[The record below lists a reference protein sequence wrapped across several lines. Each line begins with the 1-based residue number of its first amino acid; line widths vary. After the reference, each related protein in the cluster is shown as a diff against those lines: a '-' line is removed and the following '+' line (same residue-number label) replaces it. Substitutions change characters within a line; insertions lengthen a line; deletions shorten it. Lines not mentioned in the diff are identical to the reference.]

1 MSAPDSPPVQARPPA
16 DSTARFAWGLLLGVL
31 LLLMSILAGVLW
43 LSFRS
48 DLAERQEQLVADTLW
63 VKQSIEFQLR
73 RHGETLQSLAQA
85 IEHDQLSE
93 EALRTK
99 TRTLLSANREIV
111 AMSYIDARG
120 QHIDLDGRHDSV
132 VDGAILNLLR
142 DASRTRQASY
152 RRGSDGE
159 WKSFLHFAVPVI
171 GGSGG
176 SLIVSYSMDGLLKEL
191 VPWWLARDS
200 RVSFADAFGEPLA
213 TQGMVELQR
222 AQLHHQTPIEL
233 PGETLVVMMDST
245 RGGPSAVPRIVTGAA
260 VVLGLMLLLSLALLW
275 RDMRQ
280 RAAAERALSEQ
291 LAYRK
296 AMENSLVTGLRV
308 RDTQGRVTYV
318 NPAFCQMVGYTADEL
333 LGRGWPMP
341 FYDMGKEDLLRERH
355 EQMLAGTITAE
366 GYETDFI
373 RRDGARLHVLIHEA
387 PLLDATGRQTGWMS
401 SILDITGLKRA
412 EDLNRQQQEK
422 LQATARLVTM
432 GEVATALS
440 HELNQPLSAITS
452 YATGC
457 LNLVSEGQPLLRL
470 ALERVQEQ
478 ADRAGHIIRSVHDFV
493 RRRDAAKAMC
503 DIGELVEAVM
513 PLVQLQAR
521 KLRVRIET
529 DIAPGL
535 PRIPGDPTM
544 LEQVLLNLTRNAI
557 EAMAQQAAER
567 RVLRIEARPHAT
579 GVEVGVVDHGSGI
592 EPAAAEKLFT
602 AFYTTKTEGMGIG
615 LSICRTAVE
624 LHRGHLWFE
633 HTPGGGA
640 TFRFTLQT

>member
-1 MSAPDSPPVQARPPA
+1 MADPATSRPPRNPT

-48 DLAERQEQLVADTLW
+48 DLADRQEQLVADTLW

-73 RHGETLQSLAQA
+73 RHSETLQGLAQT
-85 IEHDQLSE
+85 IEHDRPTT
-93 EALRTK
+93 EALRVK
-99 TRTLLSANREIV
+99 TRTLLAANREI
-111 AMSYIDARG
+111 ASLLYIDGRG
-120 QHIDLDGRHDSV
+120 RITDLDGRHDPV
-132 VDGAILNLLR
+132 LDGSILGLLR
-142 DASRTRQASY
+142 DAQRTRQAQY

-159 WKSFLHFAVPVI
+159 WRTYLHFAVPVVGEP
-171 GGSGG
+171 GGA
-176 SLIVSYSMDGLLKEL
+176 LALSYRMDGLLKEL

-213 TQGMVELQR
+213 TQGPAELQR
-222 AQLHHQTPIEL
+222 ALLHHQTPMEL
-233 PGETLVVMMDST
+233 PGETLVLMMDSN
-245 RGGPSAVPRIVTGAA
+245 RGGASAVPRMVTGAA

-308 RDTQGRVTYV
+308 RDTLGRVTYV
-318 NPAFCQMVGYTADEL
+318 NPAFCQMVGYTAEEL
-333 LGRGWPMP
+333 LGCGWPMP
-341 FYDMGKEDLLRERH
+341 FYDMSKEEQLRQRH

-373 RRDGARLHVLIHEA
+373 RRDGTRLHVLIHEA

-457 LNLVSEGQPLLRL
+457 LNLVNEEQPLLRI

-503 DIGELVEAVM
+503 DMGELVAAVM

-521 KLRVRIET
+521 KLRVHVDT

-557 EAMAQQAAER
+557 EAMAQQPAER
-567 RVLRIEARPHAT
+567 RVLRIEARAHDN

-592 EPAAAEKLFT
+592 DPAAAEKLFT

-640 TFRFTLQT
+640 TFRFTLQA